1 MARAKRVFKS
11 TITEH
16 VDRARIERDLAL
28 GRPLGRIAKKYGVSI
43 TAAFR
48 HKKKLPPQLKAALA
62 AHALKPAEDLEK
74 LRIEESESLL
84 SHLAAQRARLLIAQ
98 DASLEAEQFGLVAQ
112 LASGVH
118 RNIELV
124 GKYLGEFAS
133 HTTLTTDLRATLL
146 RALQP
151 YGDARRAVAAA
162 FLQVEEK
169 AAQRSAATAQ
179 HPPQLI
185 LNGGAHADT

>member
-1 MARAKRVFKS
+1 MISRSGGFGAHCQEIRRLDHGGLSAQEEATAAAQGRAGGACAQTRRGSRKA
-11 TITEH
+11 T
-16 VDRARIERDLAL
+16 DRAVGSGCCPDLR
-28 GRPLGRIAKKYGVSI
+28 RP
-43 TAAFR
+43 
-48 HKKKLPPQLKAALA
+48 
-62 AHALKPAEDLEK
+62 
-74 LRIEESESLL
+74 
-84 SHLAAQRARLLIAQ
+84 ARWLLIAQ

-133 HTTLTTDLRATLL
+133 HTTLTTISILVTPEYLDLRATLL

-179 HPPQLI
+179 HPPEPI
-185 LNGGAHADT
+185 LDGGAHADT

>member
-1 MARAKRVFKS
+1 MISRSGGRWG
-11 TITEH
+11 
-16 VDRARIERDLAL
+16 AL
-28 GRPLGRIAKKYGVSI
+28 PRNTASRSRRPFGTRRSYRRSS
-43 TAAFR
+43 R
-48 HKKKLPPQLKAALA
+48 PWLA

-74 LRIEESESLL
+74 LRIRSRKSLL

-133 HTTLTTDLRATLL
+133 HTTLTTISILVTPEYLDLRATLL

-185 LNGGAHADT
+185 LDGGAHADT